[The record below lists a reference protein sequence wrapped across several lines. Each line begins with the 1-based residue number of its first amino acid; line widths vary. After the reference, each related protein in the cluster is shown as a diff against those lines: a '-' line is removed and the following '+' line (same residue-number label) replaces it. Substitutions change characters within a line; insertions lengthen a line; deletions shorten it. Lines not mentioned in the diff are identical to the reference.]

1 MIAKTSCQHCGIHIE
16 FEVENANQFVPCPSC
31 GKQTRL
37 LMAGSATIPGFVPRN
52 SPWAAPASISQK
64 PAGRKK
70 IVWVVTISL
79 VLLAVVIYASFRY
92 REIMVQI
99 GGASVSLVLTVFLAI
114 VSLLGVALAVLWI
127 VFPWFV
133 YAKLDRMIAL
143 LEKIE
148 ENTRQ

>member
-1 MIAKTSCQHCGIHIE
+1 M
-16 FEVENANQFVPCPSC
+16 
-31 GKQTRL
+31 
-37 LMAGSATIPGFVPRN
+37 
-52 SPWAAPASISQK
+52 
-64 PAGRKK
+64 
-70 IVWVVTISL
+70 WVVTISL

-114 VSLLGVALAVLWI
+114 VCLLVVALAVLWI